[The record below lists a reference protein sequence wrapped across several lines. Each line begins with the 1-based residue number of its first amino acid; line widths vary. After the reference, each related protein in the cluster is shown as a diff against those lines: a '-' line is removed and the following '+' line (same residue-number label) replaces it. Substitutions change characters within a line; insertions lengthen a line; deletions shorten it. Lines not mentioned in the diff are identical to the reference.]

1 MHYKASVV
9 YRLLRGLFFT
19 VLPQFHHLEPFIIPL
34 FSGTTLATHKVLE
47 CVACFIVF
55 LNTKSYISF
64 LTTHSLASIHPYCV
78 THYLYN
84 PNYVGYSFFQKNIH
98 FEYQKTLILLDLFP
112 KFASFACD
120 LDGKCFNANIIGL
133 NFRGCLYSLFPSNQ
147 S

>member
-1 MHYKASVV
+1 MCITKPVLYTD
-9 YRLLRGLFFT
+9 FF
-19 VLPQFHHLEPFIIPL
+19 EGC
-34 FSGTTLATHKVLE
+34 FSRCCLSSTTLNHLSYRCFQGQHWRHTVLE

-78 THYLYN
+78 KHYLYN
-84 PNYVGYSFFQKNIH
+84 PNYVGYNFFKRI
-98 FEYQKTLILLDLFP
+98 YWTLILLDLSP

-133 NFRGCLYSLFPSNQ
+133 NFRGCLYSLFPSNL
-147 S
+147 SWRES